1 MPASFCR
8 PASTSLG
15 HFSENF
21 ISSDPADR
29 SDASML
35 TLRSAA
41 SSASPAAKP
50 SVAATAG
57 ETSITSRMLL
67 ARLPRGAIQ
76 GRCRRPRPAVCSE
89 VTNQIGP
96 RSPSRARAI
105 ASALVEPIW
114 SKAASR

>member
-1 MPASFCR
+1 
-8 PASTSLG
+8 
-15 HFSENF
+15 
-21 ISSDPADR
+21 
-29 SDASML
+29 ML
-35 TLRSAA
+35 TFCSAA

-57 ETSITSRMLL
+57 DTSMTSSTLL

-76 GRCRRPRPAVCSE
+76 ARCRRPRPAVCSV

-114 SKAASR
+114 SKAARR